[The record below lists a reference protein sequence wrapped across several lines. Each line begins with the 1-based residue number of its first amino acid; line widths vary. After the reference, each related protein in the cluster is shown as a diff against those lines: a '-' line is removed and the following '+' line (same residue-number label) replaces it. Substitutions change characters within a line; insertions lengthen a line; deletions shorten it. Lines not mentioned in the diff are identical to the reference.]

1 MRVLGHLVGPQPRSE
16 ELMKAY
22 RDYAKGKLA
31 KQVLDNLIKKEVEEN
46 IKVQLENEFVVIM
59 DGMLNWHDL
68 LRPFA
73 EKLSGVEVGG
83 LARWF
88 DNNVFYKQPVIIGKV
103 ERTRP
108 ILNDMLFHDLVP
120 PKKFKVIVPDPHTF
134 SKLSI
139 NRSYRRFEDLVY
151 DVAEAIAEEVRALPA
166 AHVQLTAPSL
176 VYEKLPKVEIELA
189 MNAIEII
196 RRKYGGMLSIHVCFG
211 RVGNA
216 MPELL
221 DFPVDMVSVDMT
233 VTPFKDL
240 KDYDFTKILGIG
252 CVDARNTIIETP
264 DEIVSY
270 IMKVLSET
278 SVKQVYVSPSSGLEF
293 LPKTVAYTKIR
304 NIGSALKLLR
314 EV

>member
-22 RDYAKGKLA
+22 RDYTKGRLA
-31 KQVLDNLIKKEVEEN
+31 KQALDELIRKEVEEN
-46 IKVQLENEFVVIM
+46 VRIQLENGFALII

-73 EKLSGVEVGG
+73 ERLGGIEVGG

-103 ERTRP
+103 ERTGP
-108 ILNDMLFHDLVP
+108 VLENMLFYDLVP
-120 PKKFKVIVPDPHTF
+120 SKRLKVIVPDPYTF
-134 SKLSI
+134 SRLSV
-139 NRSYRRFEDLVY
+139 NKSYRRFEDLVY
-151 DVAEAIAEEVRALPA
+151 DVAEAIAEEIRSLPA
-166 AHVQLTAPSL
+166 VHVQLTAPSL
-176 VYEKLPKVEIELA
+176 VYEKLPRDEMELA
-189 MNAIEII
+189 MNAVDII
-196 RRKYGGMLSIHVCFG
+196 RRRYGGMLSIHTCFG
-211 RVGNA
+211 RIGNA

-221 DFPVDMVSVDMT
+221 DFPVDMIGVDMT

-252 CVDARNTIIETP
+252 YVDARNTILETP
-264 DEIVSY
+264 EEIVTFV
-270 IMKVLSET
+270 MKVLSET
-278 SVKQVYVSPSSGLEF
+278 SAKQVYVSPSSGLEF
-293 LPKTVAYTKIR
+293 LPNAIASLKIK
-304 NIGSALKLLR
+304 NIGDALKLLE